1 MERVFTILERKAQD
15 AGQLRC
21 TPCSVLVT
29 SIGKDMTAM
38 RMKVAAMLWRA
49 GISAEFGYQE
59 NPKLQ
64 KQLAYALE
72 TGINWVVVMGEEEV
86 KEGKANLK
94 NLKTHEEVTIPIES
108 IVEELVKQGVN

>member
-1 MERVFTILERKAQD
+1 
-15 AGQLRC
+15 
-21 TPCSVLVT
+21 
-29 SIGKDMTAM
+29 
-38 RMKVAAMLWRA
+38 MLWRA